1 MGSALALPWPSRT
14 LYAVPLILIPG
25 RKAERKA
32 FMAKNIYPVLPRIEE
47 ADSNTEGRKEAPCLA

>member
-47 ADSNTEGRKEAPCLA
+47 ADSKLKAARKRHV